1 MANATKMET
10 LLVAPP
16 LGTETNGNV
25 YVLGDVAQKSILLLL
40 LGEGGGVHDFFF
52 FLLRTCSVTPI
63 YKGIGGDLIIS

>member
-16 LGTETNGNV
+16 LGTETNGNL

-40 LGEGGGVHDFFF
+40 LGEWGGSTPSFFF
-52 FLLRTCSVTPI
+52 SPQ
-63 YKGIGGDLIIS
+63 DLFGYTNL